1 LHDHSVTQA
10 ATEDMLRPPH
20 SPEKTSALPSAWFV
34 ASLLAC
40 ASLPVKAWTPGQ
52 FSVASSLGEP
62 LRATIEITQYKAED
76 LHKLTPWASGHLAMN
91 STLPVSPDG
100 ALKPKT
106 GKLQV
111 DPAWVRAPVVF
122 PQASAVNASLSLDSD
137 ARNPADAITVRAG
150 DTASQLVFRKM
161 PSGVSLN
168 QMLLAMLRANPEAF
182 IEGNVN
188 LLREGAQV
196 HLPSAQTAAQISTE
210 EARQTVIAHH
220 ADFVA
225 YAQRLAQSTLK
236 ATDTASREMTGQV
249 ATEAPPT
256 VTFQTEQD
264 KLTLSKGEVTA
275 DSAVA
280 RLALEREIQDKT
292 DQLAALK
299 KNLETLKSLSA
310 KPNPEKTSPSELS
323 TLKPSLNVAAAE
335 AHSAPLLDAIRRN
348 TSIWTWVMALLAGM
362 AGWVWVVRRR
372 PAEPVDLLGTDSLVA
387 PAPAPAQAPPA
398 SSLPS
403 GLPPQFADLDL
414 NLTPAPNAVPGPQ
427 ASHTPGQS
435 Q

>member
-1 LHDHSVTQA
+1 MNQA
-10 ATEDMLRPPH
+10 ATEDMLRPSH
-20 SPEKTSALPSAWFV
+20 FPEKTSALPSAWVV

-52 FSVASSLGEP
+52 FSVASGLGDP
-62 LRATIEITQYKAED
+62 LRAAIEITQYKDEN
-76 LHKLTPWASGHLAMN
+76 LRKLTPWASGQMAMN
-91 STLPVSPDG
+91 STLPVSPVG
-100 ALKPKT
+100 ALNPREGKP
-106 GKLQV
+106 QV
-111 DPAWVRAPVVF
+111 
-122 PQASAVNASLSLDSD
+122 SAVTASPSLGSD
-137 ARNPADAITVRAG
+137 AHNPADAITVRAG

-161 PSGVSLN
+161 PAGVSLN

-182 IEGNVN
+182 IQGNVN

-196 HLPSAQTAAQISTE
+196 HLPNAQSAAQISPE
-210 EARQTVIAHH
+210 EARQTVIAQT

-225 YAQRLAQSTLK
+225 YAQRLAQSTWK
-236 ATDTASREMTGQV
+236 VTDTASREMTGKV
-249 ATEAPPT
+249 TTEAPPT
-256 VTFQTEQD
+256 VTVQTEQD

-275 DSAVA
+275 DSADA

-310 KPNPEKTSPSELS
+310 KPDPEKTSPSELS
-323 TLKPSLNVAAAE
+323 ALKPSLTVAAAE
-335 AHSAPLLDAIRRN
+335 AHSAPLLDAISRN

-387 PAPAPAQAPPA
+387 PSPAPAPSPPPPA
-398 SSLPS
+398 SSLSS

-414 NLTPAPNAVPGPQ
+414 NLTPAPEAVPGPQ
-427 ASHTPGQS
+427 ANHTPGQS

>member
-1 LHDHSVTQA
+1 
-10 ATEDMLRPPH
+10 M
-20 SPEKTSALPSAWFV
+20 
-34 ASLLAC
+34 
-40 ASLPVKAWTPGQ
+40 
-52 FSVASSLGEP
+52 
-62 LRATIEITQYKAED
+62 
-76 LHKLTPWASGHLAMN
+76 
-91 STLPVSPDG
+91 
-100 ALKPKT
+100 
-106 GKLQV
+106 
-111 DPAWVRAPVVF
+111 APVVF
-122 PQASAVNASLSLDSD
+122 PQASAVISSHSLDSD

-161 PSGVSLN
+161 PAGVSLN

-196 HLPSAQTAAQISTE
+196 HLPSAQSATQISTE

-225 YAQRLAQSTLK
+225 YTQRLAQSPLK
-236 ATDTASREMTGQV
+236 ATDTASREMTGKV
-249 ATEAPPT
+249 TAEAPPT
-256 VTFQTEQD
+256 VTVQTEQD

-275 DSAVA
+275 ESADA

-310 KPNPEKTSPSELS
+310 KPDREKTSPSELS
-323 TLKPSLNVAAAE
+323 ALKPSLTVAAAE
-335 AHSAPLLDAIRRN
+335 AHSAPLLDAISRN

-387 PAPAPAQAPPA
+387 PAPSPLPPA
-398 SSLPS
+398 SPFPS

-414 NLTPAPNAVPGPQ
+414 NLTPAPDTVPGPQ

-435 Q
+435 L

>member
-1 LHDHSVTQA
+1 VNQDT
-10 ATEDMLRPPH
+10 TEDMLRPPH
-20 SPEKTSALPSAWFV
+20 FSDKTPARPSAWAV
-34 ASLLAC
+34 SSLLAC
-40 ASLPVKAWTPGQ
+40 ASLPVKALAPGQ
-52 FSVASSLGEP
+52 FSVASGLGDP
-62 LRATIEITQYKAED
+62 HRAAIEITQHKAED
-76 LHKLTPWASGHLAMN
+76 PRKLTPWASGHMAMN
-91 STLPVSPDG
+91 STLPVSPVG
-100 ALKPKT
+100 ALNPREGKP
-106 GKLQV
+106 QV
-111 DPAWVRAPVVF
+111 SAIT
-122 PQASAVNASLSLDSD
+122 ASPSLGSD
-137 ARNPADAITVRAG
+137 AHNPADAITVRAG
-150 DTASQLVFRKM
+150 DTASQLVFRKL
-161 PSGVSLN
+161 PAGVSLN

-196 HLPSAQTAAQISTE
+196 HLPNAQTAAEISPE
-210 EARQTVIAHH
+210 DARQTVIAHH

-225 YAQRLAQSTLK
+225 YAQRLAQSPLK
-236 ATDTASREMTGQV
+236 ATDTASREMTGKV
-249 ATEAPPT
+249 TTEAPPT
-256 VTFQTEQD
+256 VTVHTEQD

-275 DSAVA
+275 NSADA

-310 KPNPEKTSPSELS
+310 QPAPEKTSPSELS
-323 TLKPSLNVAAAE
+323 ALKPSLTVAAAE
-335 AHSAPLLDAIRRN
+335 AHSAPLLDAISRN

-387 PAPAPAQAPPA
+387 PAPAASPPPPA
-398 SSLPS
+398 SPFPS

-414 NLTPAPNAVPGPQ
+414 NLTPAPDALPGPQ

>member
-1 LHDHSVTQA
+1 
-10 ATEDMLRPPH
+10 MLRPPH

-52 FSVASSLGEP
+52 FSVASGLGEP

-76 LHKLTPWASGHLAMN
+76 LRNLTPWASGHLAMN
-91 STLPVSPDG
+91 STLPVSPVG
-100 ALKPKT
+100 ALNPREGKP
-106 GKLQV
+106 QV
-111 DPAWVRAPVVF
+111 
-122 PQASAVNASLSLDSD
+122 SAVTASPSLGSD
-137 ARNPADAITVRAG
+137 AHNPADAITVRAG

-161 PSGVSLN
+161 PAGVSLN

-196 HLPSAQTAAQISTE
+196 HLPSAQSAEQISPE

-225 YAQRLAQSTLK
+225 YAQRLAQSPLK
-236 ATDTASREMTGQV
+236 ATDTASREMTGKV
-249 ATEAPPT
+249 TTEAPPT
-256 VTFQTEQD
+256 VTVQTEQD
-264 KLTLSKGEVTA
+264 KLTLSKGEVNA
-275 DSAVA
+275 DSADA

-310 KPNPEKTSPSELS
+310 KPDREKTSPSELS
-323 TLKPSLNVAAAE
+323 ALKPSLTVAAAE
-335 AHSAPLLDAIRRN
+335 AHSAPLLDAISRN

-387 PAPAPAQAPPA
+387 PAPSPLPPA
-398 SSLPS
+398 SPFPS

-414 NLTPAPNAVPGPQ
+414 NLTPAPDTVPGPQ

-435 Q
+435 L

>member
-10 ATEDMLRPPH
+10 ATEDMLRPSH
-20 SPEKTSALPSAWFV
+20 FPEKTSALPSAWVV

-52 FSVASSLGEP
+52 FSVASGLGDP
-62 LRATIEITQYKAED
+62 LRAAIEITQYKDEN
-76 LHKLTPWASGHLAMN
+76 LRKLTPWASGHMAMN
-91 STLPVSPDG
+91 STLPVSPVG
-100 ALKPKT
+100 ALNPREGKP
-106 GKLQV
+106 QV
-111 DPAWVRAPVVF
+111 SAIT
-122 PQASAVNASLSLDSD
+122 ASPSLDSD

-161 PSGVSLN
+161 PAGVSLN

-196 HLPSAQTAAQISTE
+196 HLPSAQSAEQISPE

-225 YAQRLAQSTLK
+225 YAQRLAQSPLK
-236 ATDTASREMTGQV
+236 ATDTASREMTGKV
-249 ATEAPPT
+249 TTEAPPT
-256 VTFQTEQD
+256 VTVQTEQD

-275 DSAVA
+275 DSADA

-310 KPNPEKTSPSELS
+310 KPDREKTSPSELS
-323 TLKPSLNVAAAE
+323 ALKPSLTVAAAE
-335 AHSAPLLDAIRRN
+335 AHSAPLLDAISRN

-387 PAPAPAQAPPA
+387 PSPAPAPSPPPPA
-398 SSLPS
+398 SSLSS

-414 NLTPAPNAVPGPQ
+414 NLTPAPDAVPGPQ

>member
-1 LHDHSVTQA
+1 MTQA
-10 ATEDMLRPPH
+10 ATEDMLRPSH
-20 SPEKTSALPSAWFV
+20 FPEKTSALPSAWVV

-52 FSVASSLGEP
+52 FSVASGLGDP
-62 LRATIEITQYKAED
+62 LRAAIEITQYKDEN
-76 LHKLTPWASGHLAMN
+76 LRKLTPWASGQMAMN
-91 STLPVSPDG
+91 STLPVSPVG
-100 ALKPKT
+100 ALNPREGKP
-106 GKLQV
+106 QV
-111 DPAWVRAPVVF
+111 
-122 PQASAVNASLSLDSD
+122 SAVTASPSLGSD
-137 ARNPADAITVRAG
+137 AHNPADAITVRAG

-161 PSGVSLN
+161 PAGVSLN

-182 IEGNVN
+182 IQGNVN

-196 HLPSAQTAAQISTE
+196 HLPNAQSAAQISPE

-225 YAQRLAQSTLK
+225 YAQRLAQSPLK
-236 ATDTASREMTGQV
+236 ATDTASREMTGKV
-249 ATEAPPT
+249 TTEAPPT
-256 VTFQTEQD
+256 VTVQTEQD
-264 KLTLSKGEVTA
+264 KLTLSKGEVNA
-275 DSAVA
+275 DSADA

-310 KPNPEKTSPSELS
+310 KPDPEKTSPSELS
-323 TLKPSLNVAAAE
+323 ALKPSLTVAAAE
-335 AHSAPLLDAIRRN
+335 AHSAPLLDAISRN

-387 PAPAPAQAPPA
+387 PSPAPAPSPPPPA
-398 SSLPS
+398 SSLSS

-414 NLTPAPNAVPGPQ
+414 NLTPAPDAVPGPQ

>member
-1 LHDHSVTQA
+1 MHDHSVTQA
-10 ATEDMLRPPH
+10 ATEDMLRPSH
-20 SPEKTSALPSAWFV
+20 FPEKTSALPSAWVV

-52 FSVASSLGEP
+52 FSVASGLGDP
-62 LRATIEITQYKAED
+62 LRAAIEITPYKDED
-76 LHKLTPWASGHLAMN
+76 LRKLTPWALGHMAMN
-91 STLPVSPDG
+91 STLPVSPVG
-100 ALKPKT
+100 ALNPRIGKP
-106 GKLQV
+106 QV
-111 DPAWVRAPVVF
+111 DTALVMAPVVF
-122 PQASAVNASLSLDSD
+122 PQASAVISSHSLDSD

-161 PSGVSLN
+161 PAGVSLN

-196 HLPSAQTAAQISTE
+196 HLPSAQSAEQISPE

-225 YAQRLAQSTLK
+225 YAQRLAQSPLK
-236 ATDTASREMTGQV
+236 ATDTASREMTGKV
-249 ATEAPPT
+249 TTEAPLT
-256 VTFQTEQD
+256 VTVQTEQD

-275 DSAVA
+275 DSADA

-310 KPNPEKTSPSELS
+310 KPDREKTSPSELS
-323 TLKPSLNVAAAE
+323 ALKPSLTVAAAE
-335 AHSAPLLDAIRRN
+335 AHSAPLLDAISRN

-387 PAPAPAQAPPA
+387 PAPSPLPPA
-398 SSLPS
+398 SPFPS

-414 NLTPAPNAVPGPQ
+414 NLTPAPDTVPGPQ

-435 Q
+435 L